1 MRLHELEERNLD
13 AIDAQR
19 EIKSKQA
26 PVPKAKPTSTVVSK
40 KSLKDLKKT
49 GIPAGPGAQGMQD
62 HMSST
67 YNPRAR
73 KSIVSKSY

>member
-19 EIKSKQA
+19 ELKSKQA
-26 PVPKAKPTSTVVSK
+26 PVPKAKPSSTVVSK

-49 GIPAGPGAQGMQD
+49 GMPVGPGAQMQD
-62 HMSST
+62 HMSAT

-73 KSIVSKSY
+73 KSITSKSY

>member
-19 EIKSKQA
+19 EL
-26 PVPKAKPTSTVVSK
+26 KAKQVPIPKNKPSSTVISTK
-40 KSLKDLKKT
+40 NLKDLKKT

>member
-19 EIKSKQA
+19 EL
-26 PVPKAKPTSTVVSK
+26 KAKQVPIPKNKPSSTVISTK
-40 KSLKDLKKT
+40 NLKDLKKK
-49 GIPAGPGAQGMQD
+49 GMPVGPGAQMQD

>member
-19 EIKSKQA
+19 EIRSKQA

-49 GIPAGPGAQGMQD
+49 GIPAGPGASMTD

-67 YNPRAR
+67 YKPRAR